1 MERNEIL
8 SVAIDAVRGR
18 TDGKFSA
25 KQTSDELVQAFIDLN
40 GGSKKINPKTFYRGN
55 ALFELVEELIPVII
69 EEGIKTDA
77 NPLFSDIV
85 EYRNIK
91 DGDAAEF
98 YVEDNANFV
107 VASVA
112 NGIQKVRRQR
122 IVGGTTVSVPTEAKI
137 IRVYEDLERLM
148 AGRIDFD
155 KFVEGVGN
163 AFKSY
168 IANAAWAA
176 IEAISASTD
185 GLSAV
190 YVLSGTPTEAQVVT
204 MIEHVEA
211 ATGKPAKIYGTKGAL
226 RGLKV
231 AISGELYKDDMYK
244 LGYYG
249 NFNGTPC
256 YRLAQSHKPGTDTF
270 AYTDGKIFVIAGD
283 DKPIKVVNEGDGML
297 FEHSAGENADLTQ
310 EYVYIQKLGVGA
322 IVAQKMGVSAVPLA
336 T

>member
-8 SVAIDAVRGR
+8 SVAIDAVKGR

-40 GGSKKINPKTFYRGN
+40 GGSKKISPKNFYRGN

-69 EEGIKTDA
+69 EEGIRTDA
-77 NPLFSDIV
+77 NPLFSELV
-85 EYRNIK
+85 EYRNVK
-91 DGDAAEF
+91 DGDSAEF
-98 YVEDNANFV
+98 YVEGEARFA
-107 VASVA
+107 VAKVA

-122 IVGGTTVSVPTEAKI
+122 ISGGSSVTVNTDPAIV
-137 IRVYEDLERLM
+137 RVYEDLERLM
-148 AGRIDFD
+148 AGKIDFD
-155 KFVEGVGN
+155 KFVEGVSN

-168 IANAAWAA
+168 ISNAAWAA
-176 IEAISASTD
+176 LESISASTD
-185 GLSAV
+185 GLSAT

-231 AISGELYKDDMYK
+231 AISGEAYKDDMYK

-270 AYTDGKIFVIAGD
+270 AYTDSKIFVIAGD
-283 DKPIKVVNEGDGML
+283 DKPIKVVNEGEGML

-310 EYVYIQKLGVGA
+310 EYVYIQKVGVGA
-322 IVAQKMGVSAVPLA
+322 IVAQKMGISAVPLS
-336 T
+336 

>member
-8 SVAIDAVRGR
+8 SVAIDAVKGNS
-18 TDGKFSA
+18 DGKFSS
-25 KQTSDELVQAFIDLN
+25 KQTSEELVKAFIDLN

-69 EEGIKTDA
+69 EEGINTDA
-77 NPLFSDIV
+77 NPLFSELV

-91 DGDAAEF
+91 DGDSAEF
-98 YVEDNANFV
+98 YVESNANFV

-122 IVGGTTVSVPTEAKI
+122 ITGGSSVTVNPEAVI
-137 IRVYEDLERLM
+137 LRVYEELERLL

-155 KFVEGVGN
+155 KFVEGVAN
-163 AFKSY
+163 AFKKY

-176 IEAISASTD
+176 IESISASTE
-185 GLSAV
+185 GLSSV
-190 YVLSGTPTEAQVVT
+190 YVLTGTPTEAQVVT

-231 AISGELYKDDMYK
+231 AISGEMYKDDMYK

-256 YRLAQSHKPGTDTF
+256 YRMAQSHKPGTDTF
-270 AYTDGKIFVIAGD
+270 AYTDSKIFVIAGD
-283 DKPIKVVNEGDGML
+283 DKPIKVVNEGEGLM

-310 EYVYIQKLGVGA
+310 EYVYIQKFGVAA
-322 IVAQKMGVSAVPLA
+322 IVAQKLGISAVPLA
-336 T
+336 

>member
-8 SVAIDAVRGR
+8 SVAIDAVKGKA
-18 TDGKFSA
+18 DSKFSA
-25 KQTSDELVQAFIDLN
+25 KQTSEELVQAFIDLN

-55 ALFELVEELIPVII
+55 ALFELIEELIPAII
-69 EEGIKTDA
+69 EEGIRTDA
-77 NPLFSDIV
+77 NPLFGELV

-91 DGDAAEF
+91 DGDSAEF
-98 YVEDNANFV
+98 YVEDSANFV
-107 VASVA
+107 VAAVA
-112 NGIQKVRRQR
+112 NGIQKVRRQK
-122 IVGGTTVSVPTEAKI
+122 IAGGSTVSVPTEAAI
-137 IRVYEDLERLM
+137 IRVYEDLGRLL

-163 AFKSY
+163 AFKAY

-176 IEAISASTD
+176 IEGISAATD
-185 GLSAV
+185 GLSSV
-190 YVLSGTPTEAQVVT
+190 YVLSGTPTEDQVVA

-231 AISGELYKDDMYK
+231 AISGEAYKDDMYK

-256 YRLAQSHKPGTDTF
+256 YRLAQSHKAGTDTF

-283 DKPIKVVNEGDGML
+283 DKPIKVVNEGEGLM

-310 EYVYIQKLGVGA
+310 EYIYIQKVGVA
-322 IVAQKMGVSAVPLA
+322 AVVAQKLGVSAVPLA
-336 T
+336 